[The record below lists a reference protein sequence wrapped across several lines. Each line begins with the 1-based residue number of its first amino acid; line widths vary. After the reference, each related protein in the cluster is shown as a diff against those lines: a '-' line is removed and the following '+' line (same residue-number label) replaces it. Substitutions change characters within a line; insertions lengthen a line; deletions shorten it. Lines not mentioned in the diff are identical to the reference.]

1 MDYKDLR
8 HKTAFDFCTEKEA
21 KEWFLDDMELSRE
34 EYLEDANADDTFR
47 ALGLMDVADA
57 KDDEPLMA
65 AVKKEFKTELDD
77 FFDGSPY

>member
-57 KDDEPLMA
+57 KDDAALMA
-65 AVKKEFKTELDD
+65 AIKKEFKAELDD
-77 FFDGSPY
+77 FFDGEAY

>member
-57 KDDEPLMA
+57 KDDATLMA

-77 FFDGSPY
+77 FFDGEAY

>member
-34 EYLEDANADDTFR
+34 EYLEEAKADDTFR

-57 KDDEPLMA
+57 KDDAALMA

-77 FFDGSPY
+77 FFDGEAY

>member
-21 KEWFLDDMELSRE
+21 EEWFLDDMDLTRE

-57 KDDEPLMA
+57 KDDAALMA

-77 FFDGSPY
+77 FFDGEAY

>member
-8 HKTAFDFCTEKEA
+8 HKTALDFCTEEEA
-21 KEWFLDDMELSRE
+21 EEWFLDDMDLTRE

-57 KDDEPLMA
+57 KDDTALMA
-65 AVKKEFKTELDD
+65 AIKKEFKAELDD
-77 FFDGSPY
+77 FFDDEAY